1 MHLHLVSQYDMAHP
15 VYVTAKTPMHRWV
28 MLQEQ
33 SANNASSTGMICC
46 QSVQYAHT
54 DDPHQSQTSLLPSSK
69 IRRYL
74 LHPISYAYA
83 TNSPSIQSYTD
94 IHKPDALKQYMQCI

>member
-1 MHLHLVSQYDMAHP
+1 MHLHLVPQYGMAHP
-15 VYVTAKTPMHRWV
+15 VYITAITPMHRWV

-54 DDPHQSQTSLLPSSK
+54 DDSH
-69 IRRYL
+69 
-74 LHPISYAYA
+74 
-83 TNSPSIQSYTD
+83 
-94 IHKPDALKQYMQCI
+94 